1 MKKNI
6 LLIDSPTYP
15 KNFRKYLSKISN
27 GKVIIVKED
36 KEEIIKNIKE
46 FEKLIN
52 PYFEIIDT
60 GFVAFSLFVREIKEF
75 IISCIN
81 KKR

>member
-1 MKKNI
+1 MIKKNI
-6 LLIDSPTYP
+6 LLNKAYNQTFDTVC
-15 KNFRKYLSKISN
+15 L
-27 GKVIIVKED
+27 
-36 KEEIIKNIKE
+36 KNIKE

-52 PYFEIIDT
+52 PYFEIIDK
-60 GFVAFSLFVREIKEF
+60 GFVAFSLFGREIKEF

>member
-6 LLIDSPTYP
+6 LLLDSPTYP